1 VIASWI
7 PVAAL
12 FIIAMFALFIV
23 FIISANYVSLADKYA
38 KVSADY
44 RWAAQ
49 VIAAWNMHNDKSEQS

>member
-1 VIASWI
+1 MIASWI

-49 VIAAWNMHNDKSEQS
+49 VIATWNMNEDKKQE